1 MTSGRLFVVKVVVP
15 FLFACGM
22 CAIFYATQS
31 GKFPKDASPE
41 EWKRFTDL
49 VFVNIKNTDDYK
61 IVLLVLVAHFGH
73 TILCIPCVHLTQM
86 LCGYCIG
93 FLYASIVCAACECC
107 IVTVFVHLYAARN
120 RFADE
125 NFDKFV
131 THLRKT
137 NTLFPFIFL
146 SQSSSVPINSTSC
159 VVGSGGVTANEY
171 IYSHYVVSIIN
182 SCKCC
187 FLGHQIRI
195 ATQKATVL
203 LLGYIIFMISILPTF
218 ITLGLWYFTFVI
230 YKTHI
235 HGAATSLSPTHSV
248 AEYMMPP
255 ANNSPGQI
263 ISHYIFR
270 GSHKYDVID
279 PAHPANAA
287 KQPVSSDSSVSTLKE
302 TTYSGT
308 EDDIVQHSPCLSP
321 RSPTHSPSPLPVS
334 APEPAALDSCVHVAI
349 DSNQDSS
356 APPKSGCRV
365 EQICNAELAVLV
377 AGDPHCEL
385 GLPAQPKN

>member
-1 MTSGRLFVVKVVVP
+1 MTSGRLLVVKVVLP
-15 FLFACGM
+15 FVFACSM
-22 CAIFYATQS
+22 CALFYGTQS
-31 GKFPKDASPE
+31 GKFPKDASAE

-61 IVLLVLVAHFGH
+61 IILLVLAAHFGH
-73 TILCIPCVHLTQM
+73 AILCIPCVHLTQM

-93 FLYASIVCAACECC
+93 FLYASIVCVTCECL

-131 THLRKT
+131 AHLRKT
-137 NTLFPFIFL
+137 NMLFPFIFL

-182 SCKCC
+182 GCKCC

-203 LLGYIIFMISILPTF
+203 LLGYIIFMISILPTL
-218 ITLGLWYFTFVI
+218 ITLGLWYFTFVT

-235 HGAATSLSPTHSV
+235 HGAAISLSSTQGV
-248 AEYMMPP
+248 AECLMPT
-255 ANNSPGQI
+255 ANNSLGQM

-270 GSHKYDVID
+270 TPHKYDVID
-279 PAHPANAA
+279 P
-287 KQPVSSDSSVSTLKE
+287 SRS
-302 TTYSGT
+302 
-308 EDDIVQHSPCLSP
+308 LSP
-321 RSPTHSPSPLPVS
+321 TTLTVS
-334 APEPAALDSCVHVAI
+334 
-349 DSNQDSS
+349 
-356 APPKSGCRV
+356 
-365 EQICNAELAVLV
+365 
-377 AGDPHCEL
+377 
-385 GLPAQPKN
+385 